1 MCHVV
6 VLDSANC
13 SPTLCALY
21 KFVYLFKFIYKC
33 TCQMVSKFVTQFR
46 QDARL
51 RQKTEEQTKKCVAIA
66 SRSNST

>member
-1 MCHVV
+1 
-6 VLDSANC
+6 
-13 SPTLCALY
+13 
-21 KFVYLFKFIYKC
+21 
-33 TCQMVSKFVTQFR
+33 MVSKFVTQFR